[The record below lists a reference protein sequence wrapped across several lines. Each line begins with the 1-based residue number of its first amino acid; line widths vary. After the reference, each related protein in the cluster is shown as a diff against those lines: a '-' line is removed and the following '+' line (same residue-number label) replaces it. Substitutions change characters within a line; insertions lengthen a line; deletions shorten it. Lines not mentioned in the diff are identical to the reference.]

1 MSGTAADARRVV
13 VVGSGHNALVAA
25 CYLARDGVDVE
36 VVERDT
42 VLGGAV
48 STVERFPGYR
58 MDRGSSAHIMFRWT
72 GIAEELDLARFGLT
86 YVDCDP
92 WAFHPVPGAPGG
104 GITFAADL
112 DRTCASIEAVCGTK
126 DADAYRAFVA
136 DWSDRNER
144 IFTAFN
150 APPTGAS
157 LGRALW
163 GTGKGTGLSGLEL
176 ARQFLSPAD
185 ALLDTLFD
193 SEHLKTALSWLGAQS
208 GPPTSEIAT
217 ADLVGW
223 NTLLHA
229 RPPGRAVGGSGAL
242 TAALRARLES
252 DGGRVRLGDGAA
264 SIEVRD
270 GRATAVVTDSGD
282 RLAADQVV
290 AGCHV
295 LTTYGLLGDAVPDAE
310 QERVRRT
317 VRVGNGLGMVVRL
330 ATDALPVYPDAPKDV
345 NAGLVL
351 AVGSRTALRRAY
363 GDFISGEPP
372 REPAA
377 LGMAFSYLDP
387 TIAPTGKHNVTVW
400 GQWHPYALSDG
411 SHWDDI
417 REREGEKLVQALD
430 RVAPGFAGS
439 VEQMYVQTPLDLE
452 RELGLLRGNVM
463 HVEMGLDEMFAWRP
477 LPELAGYRGPVDGL
491 YLCGASTHPG
501 GGVFGASGRSAA
513 RVALRDATPSR
524 LKTAVGRLRTLRVPT
539 RTGGAGAAADR

>member
-1 MSGTAADARRVV
+1 M
-13 VVGSGHNALVAA
+13 
-25 CYLARDGVDVE
+25 
-36 VVERDT
+36 
-42 VLGGAV
+42 
-48 STVERFPGYR
+48 
-58 MDRGSSAHIMFRWT
+58 IRWT
-72 GIAEELDLARFGLT
+72 GIVEDLELDRYGLR

-92 WAFHPVPGAPGG
+92 WAFHPVRGAAGG

-112 DRTCASIEAVCGTK
+112 DRTCASIEAVCGAR

-136 DWSDRNER
+136 DWSARNER

-176 ARQFLSPAD
+176 ARQFLTPAD
-185 ALLDTLFD
+185 ALLDSLFD

-223 NTLLHA
+223 NTLLHR
-229 RPPGRAVGGSGAL
+229 RPPGRAIGGSGAL
-242 TAALRARLES
+242 TEALRARLEA
-252 DGGRVRLGDGAA
+252 DGGRVRLGDGATA
-264 SIEVRD
+264 IEVS
-270 GRATAVVTDSGD
+270 GGEVRAVRTSSGD
-282 RLAADQVV
+282 RLPASAVV

-295 LTTYGLLGDAVPDAE
+295 LTTYDLLGEAIPSAE

-330 ATDALPVYPDAPKDV
+330 ATTDLPHYPDAPDDV

-351 AVGSRTALRRAY
+351 AVPSRQALRRAY
-363 GDFISGEPP
+363 GDFLAGEPP

-387 TIAPTGKHNVTVW
+387 SIAPAGRHNVTVW
-400 GQWHPYALSDG
+400 GQWHPYQLSDG
-411 SHWDDI
+411 GQWDTI
-417 REREGEKLVQALD
+417 REREGEKLVAALD
-430 RVAPGFAGS
+430 RAAPGFAGS
-439 VEQMYVQTPLDLE
+439 VTDMYVQTPLDLE

-463 HVEMGLDEMFAWRP
+463 HVEMGLDGMFAWRP

-513 RVALRDATPSR
+513 GVLLRDRRPAGWRRALSR
-524 LKTAVGRLRTLRVPT
+524 VGMTAR
-539 RTGGAGAAADR
+539 GGDDAVAPDR